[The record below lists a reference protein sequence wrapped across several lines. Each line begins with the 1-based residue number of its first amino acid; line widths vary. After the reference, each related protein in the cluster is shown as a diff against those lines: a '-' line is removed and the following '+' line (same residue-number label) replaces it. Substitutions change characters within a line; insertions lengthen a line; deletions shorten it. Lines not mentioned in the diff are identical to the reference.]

1 MTLQVPT
8 GRSIAVVGSG
18 ISGLVAAYLL
28 NRRHNVTVFEA
39 ADYIGGHTNTVDVDG
54 PDGRH
59 AVDTGFIVFNPQS
72 YPNFVCLLAELG
84 VPSQKTSMTFSVS
97 SERSGLEYGGG
108 GLQRMFAQRRN
119 LVRPGF
125 LRMLLEIRRFY
136 RDAPELLQ
144 DGGDDA
150 TTLGEYVDRKGFS
163 RAFIEDHLVPFGAA
177 IWSASTDDMYAFPA
191 RFFVQFFANHGFLR
205 LQKPEWR
212 VIRGGSRQYIA
223 PLTAAFRDRIRLATP
238 VRHVRRHT
246 EGVELCTAA
255 GETLVYDDVV
265 LAVHP
270 DQALRLL
277 ADPTLA
283 ETSVLSA
290 MGYARNHVLLH
301 TDTSQLPR
309 SRRAWSSWNYRVPR
323 QPADSVTVTYN
334 MNMLQNLAAA
344 ETYCV
349 TLNGGVGIEAGKV
362 LRDFTYEHPRYTLDF
377 VAAQKRH
384 DEISGTGR
392 THFCGAGWG
401 YGFHEDGVVSA
412 QRVARHFGAE
422 L

>member
-1 MTLQVPT
+1 MTSQVST
-8 GRSIAVVGSG
+8 GRSVAVVGSG

-39 ADYIGGHTNTVDVDG
+39 ADYIGGHTNTVDVGG

-72 YPNFVCLLAELG
+72 YPNFVRLLAELG

-136 RDAPELLQ
+136 REAPELLQ

-163 RAFIEDHLVPFGAA
+163 RPFIEDHLVPFGAA
-177 IWSASTDDMYAFPA
+177 IWSASTHDMYAFPA

-223 PLTAAFRDRIRLATP
+223 PLTAGFRDRIRLATP
-238 VRHVRRHT
+238 VRHVRRRA

-255 GETLVYDDVV
+255 GETLIYDDVV
-265 LAVHP
+265 LAVHS

-277 ADPTLA
+277 ADPSLA

-349 TLNGGVGIEAGKV
+349 TLNGDAGIEAGKV
-362 LRDFTYEHPRYTLDF
+362 LREFTYEHPRYTLDF

-392 THFCGAGWG
+392 THFCGACWG
-401 YGFHEDGVVSA
+401 HGFHEDGVVSA
-412 QRVARHFGAE
+412 QRVARHFGEE